1 MFQRSFLFVLTAA
14 CAVSAIGQTP
24 EVKKEKE
31 MAAQAM
37 TWTFES
43 DGGYLGVQTAEVTT
57 ENFAKFGLREVRGVA
72 VERVLE
78 NSPAQAAGLQ
88 PGDVIISVD
97 GDEITGTRK
106 LTRLISEIAADH
118 KTKLVISRNGSEQ
131 EITAT
136 IGKRPTP
143 KFENGNFA
151 FSFPGPIGKFEI
163 PDLKELRQLKELP
176 KGEMPQ
182 IWTSPDANGESFIWR
197 AGSGRQIGIGIT
209 PLTKQLADHFGVEGG
224 IMVNSV
230 REGSAAFKSGIK
242 AGDIVVEADGKA
254 VKGEFDLIRTIGGK
268 KEGDV
273 QLTIVRDRNRQTI
286 SVTPEV
292 SKTPGFVLET
302 EEGEAPFPPM
312 SQKMRQVKPPTPP
325 AAVTLLRRG
334 RIL

>member
-1 MFQRSFLFVLTAA
+1 MFQRSFVFILTAA

-24 EVKKEKE
+24 EAKKENEK
-31 MAAQAM
+31 AAQAL

-43 DGGYLGVQTAEVTT
+43 GGGYLGVQTAEVTSD
-57 ENFAKFGLREVRGVA
+57 NFAKFGLREVRGVA
-72 VERVLE
+72 VEKVLE
-78 NSPAQAAGLQ
+78 NSPAQVAGLQ
-88 PGDVIISVD
+88 AGDVIISVD

-136 IGKRPTP
+136 IGKRPVP

-151 FSFPGPIGKFEI
+151 FSFPDSVGKIEI

-176 KGEMPQ
+176 KGNMPQ
-182 IWTSPDANGESFIWR
+182 IWTSPDSNSESFVWR
-197 AGSGRQIGIGIT
+197 AGSGRQIGVGIT
-209 PLTKQLADHFGVEGG
+209 SLTKQLAEHFGVDGG

-230 REGSAAFKSGIK
+230 REGSPAFKSGIK
-242 AGDIVVEADGKA
+242 AGDIIVEADGKA
-254 VKGEFDLIRTIGGK
+254 VKGELDLIRSIGGK

-292 SKTPGFVLET
+292 SKAPGFVFET
-302 EEGEAPFPPM
+302 EDGKAPFPPTP
-312 SQKMRQVKPPTPP
+312 QKMRKVQPPTPP
-325 AAVTLLRRG
+325 AATTLLRPG
-334 RIL
+334 RVL

>member
-1 MFQRSFLFVLTAA
+1 MFQRSFVFILTAA
-14 CAVSAIGQTP
+14 CAVSVFGQTP
-24 EVKKEKE
+24 EAKKEKE
-31 MAAQAM
+31 KAAQAM
-37 TWTFES
+37 AWTFES
-43 DGGYLGVQTAEVTT
+43 GGGYLGVQTAEVTS

-78 NSPAQAAGLQ
+78 DSPAQAAGLQ

-106 LTRLISEIAADH
+106 LTRLIGEIAADH

-136 IGKRPTP
+136 IGKRPGP

-151 FSFPGPIGKFEI
+151 FSFPGPVGKFEI

-182 IWTSPDANGESFIWR
+182 IWTSPDGNAESFIWR

-230 REGSAAFKSGIK
+230 REGSPAFKSGIK

-254 VKGEFDLIRTIGGK
+254 VKGELDLIRTIGGK

-292 SKTPGFVLET
+292 SKTPGFVFKT

-312 SQKMRQVKPPTPP
+312 PQKMRQVKPPTPP
-325 AAVTLLRRG
+325 AATTLLSPG
-334 RIL
+334 RVL